1 MASTIENMPAQNLVV
16 GSSPMDISPLKKPT
30 ADAKRDRP
38 DEAAKVDAAHAET
51 TGESPPKK
59 TKEEEA
65 TGDGEAAVADSKD
78 EANGSEATDTE
89 TKEGEADKTNEAK
102 ETKEPVL
109 EANAAKKQEGEQ
121 PAAAVEEA
129 GKTAA

>member
-1 MASTIENMPAQNLVV
+1 MASTIENMPAQNIVE
-16 GSSPMDISPLKKPT
+16 GSSPMDISPLKQPT

-38 DEAAKVDAAHAET
+38 DEAAKVDAANAET

-78 EANGSEATDTE
+78 EANGGEATE

-109 EANAAKKQEGEQ
+109 EANAEKEQEGEQ

-129 GKTAA
+129 GQTAA